1 MTGQKINNI
10 FLAFK
15 APIVVYTAI
24 NPLKERLLLEETT
37 YGLDAW
43 LHRLSDAE
51 LPALASVARNLQQL
65 ADNHAQVTVQQMAG
79 VLLHDA
85 ALTSK
90 VLRIANSVYYNPSQE
105 PIRTLTRAIVL
116 IGFGNV
122 RQIALSVGLI
132 DALLTH
138 STREQLL
145 QLLAQSFHAAVQA
158 RNIAGYMLSR
168 HQEEVF
174 IAALLYHLGE
184 LAFWGCAGEQADAFA
199 LALREEGADA
209 EQIARHQLG
218 LSFRQLSIGL
228 AKSWG
233 LGDSASPALSNS
245 GHAET
250 ANRAMLLGVRI
261 SAAAPDGWDSE
272 AIQKLVKEV
281 AQLTGITPEDAFQQ
295 ILSSA
300 DEAVEVVR
308 TYGASKLCHLIPST
322 DPEQIIAQQERRKA
336 RLLQPDLALLQ
347 HGLQELGHLATLH
360 PDINLVLDTLLKGLH
375 QGAGL
380 ERVMV
385 ALLADNQS
393 NFRARRVAGEKTE
406 SWLQDF
412 LLPAELQKPT
422 HLFSYV
428 LRSHET
434 LWMGVPA
441 TLGLLD
447 LVTPPLKHWIGTG
460 MFFIAPLI
468 AGKRDIGILYADNR
482 VSGRALKNEQ
492 FMAFRRYAQA
502 TCRCLEAMGR
512 R

>member
-1 MTGQKINNI
+1 MD
-10 FLAFK
+10 
-15 APIVVYTAI
+15 
-24 NPLKERLLLEETT
+24 ETT

-43 LHRLSDAE
+43 LTRLSDAE

-116 IGFGNV
+116 IGFENV

-132 DALLTH
+132 DTLL
-138 STREQLL
+138 SKSSREQLL

-158 RNIAGYMLSR
+158 RNIAGYVLSR

-184 LAFWGCAGEQADAFA
+184 LAFWGCGGSQADVFA
-199 LALREEGADA
+199 EAVAAPGVDA
-209 EQIARHQLG
+209 EKVAREQLG
-218 LSFRQLSIGL
+218 LSFRQLSTSL
-228 AKSWG
+228 ARSWG
-233 LGDSASPALSNS
+233 LGDGASLS
-245 GHAET
+245 GATPGQAET
-250 ANRAMLLGVRI
+250 ASRAVLLGVRI
-261 SAAAPDGWDSE
+261 SEIAPEGWDSE
-272 AIQKLVKEV
+272 PKQKLVKEI
-281 AQLTGITPEDAFQQ
+281 AQLTSITVEDAFQQ
-295 ILSSA
+295 VLSSA
-300 DEAVEVVR
+300 DEAVDVAR
-308 TYGASKLCHLIPST
+308 TYGASRLCDLIPST
-322 DPEQIIAQQERRKA
+322 DPEQIRAQQELRRA
-336 RLLQPDLALLQ
+336 RLLQPDLTLLQ
-347 HGLQELGHLATLH
+347 HGLQELALLGSLH
-360 PDINLVLDTLLKGLH
+360 PDINVVFDTLMKGLH

-385 ALLADNQS
+385 ALLADNQTT
-393 NFRARRVAGEKTE
+393 FRARRVAGEKTTQWQQE
-406 SWLQDF
+406 F
-412 LLPAELQKPT
+412 ALPAELQT
-422 HLFSYV
+422 QSHLLAYT
-428 LRSHET
+428 LRNRES

-441 TLGLLD
+441 TLGLMD
-447 LVTPPLKHWIGTG
+447 LVTPALKAQFGAG
-460 MFFIAPLI
+460 MFFIAPLL
-468 AGKRDIGILYADNR
+468 AGKREIGILYADNR

-492 FMAFRRYAQA
+492 FMAFQRYAQA